1 MWDALQQQS
10 FLVGAALILIYQAA
24 RFGEI
29 YAGDPVTSRY
39 VSLLPGTGVRDFAGP
54 HAYHWA
60 LAAFLVASLVVY
72 SALCLISPNVL
83 TGAVKLLTNN
93 GNADQIAEGV
103 PLPLYIAALFMGLTQ
118 PIIPG
123 LSQFQTAQLN
133 FFHDR
138 IEVPRRI
145 IDISESL
152 TVAIE
157 ARAGEDRLQL
167 VAEVRKLVG
176 NDFLTSL
183 QPHGDLAFY
192 KLQLEKMEVDNGALE
207 ATIKDSSVKELRA
220 LIERLVLCALVAVS
234 RKSGPKPLTK
244 VAQKLGIPLA
254 DIKRDGLGPAIAGLI
269 ASGVLFFAGLF
280 VIAELLVQLAG
291 PVDALV
297 GKSTTEGLWPSTL
310 DYAFQELWS
319 IALPI
324 GACMFIAVC
333 KLAPRGEARQ
343 SDPEPD
349 ADSSPFDDFLDFI
362 RSNAAVLLLCI
373 FTTIAIK
380 IGLMFWEY
388 GTVNLPPEA
397 RSPLRLTLPALQSF
411 ITLAVCV
418 FTAWYLVS
426 AARKEPGHGPS
437 FVVTLLLIAGATG
450 FLALLYDFAFLDQY
464 LNAHPESRP
473 GSEHHLFSV
482 VANALV
488 SICAFVSV
496 AVFFK
501 ARKIKRS
508 ASRSDVR
515 ADVPNRA
522 PPVPPVQ
529 APPLV
534 PADAGEVAADGP
546 ARLRA

>member
-39 VSLLPGTGVRDFAGP
+39 DSLLPGTGVRDFAGP

-138 IEVPRRI
+138 IEVRRI